1 METTCKL
8 RSAIGNDE
16 ECTRGWCAFWERD
29 RTGRALEGG
38 CVLERLGVDFGNVSL
53 AYYLDD
59 LRSALERAAASEA
72 AARSREEVAQ
82 LVPPDLAGS

>member
-16 ECTRGWCAFWERD
+16 ECTRGWCAFWEHD
-29 RTGRALEGG
+29 RAGRALEGG

-53 AYYLDD
+53 AYYLND
-59 LRSALERAAASEA
+59 LRCALERAAADESA
-72 AARSREEVAQ
+72 AQSRADVAQ
-82 LVPPDLAGS
+82 LVPADLAGS